1 MAETQNPGQVVQ
13 FDLAQRMNEKWLN
26 DTKFGR
32 RRPPKDLCR
41 NVYEALVWDA
51 PNDYELGKTK
61 KKGFDQVTQIQMERS
76 PTKWKTMYRDQF
88 RKFTESPGRDYNQ
101 GEEIEGQDIIDDAQ
115 NDGGLQP
122 NEIQLDVNKEKES
135 SKNDNADIANTLQNE
150 RT

>member
-1 MAETQNPGQVVQ
+1 
-13 FDLAQRMNEKWLN
+13 
-26 DTKFGR
+26 
-32 RRPPKDLCR
+32 
-41 NVYEALVWDA
+41 
-51 PNDYELGKTK
+51 
-61 KKGFDQVTQIQMERS
+61 
-76 PTKWKTMYRDQF
+76 MYRDQF